1 MNART
6 ALPAAL
12 ALTLLLAACGNKGS
26 LVRAPADTAPVP
38 PADAVPTMDDP
49 TEAGTPD
56 GILQPPS
63 DPPTSQEPEVPPPD
77 GDGDG

>member
-12 ALTLLLAACGNKGS
+12 ALTLLLAACGNKGP
-26 LVRAPADTAPVP
+26 LVRAPADTAPVTP
-38 PADAVPTMDDP
+38 EASVPATDDP
-49 TEAGTPD
+49 TEAGEPD
-56 GILQPPS
+56 TILQPPA
-63 DPPTSQEPEVPPPD
+63 DPPSSQEPEIPPPD